1 MTYQEAVLKQKEK
14 KTSMQQHTNLPGQ
27 LPTSNSKPPTTTKRG
42 GGRYIREN
50 KSGSFSDFK
59 FSSIMKI
66 ASDMQTEL
74 IIKLI
79 SEFTQL

>member
-42 GGRYIREN
+42 GGEDILEKIRVDH
-50 KSGSFSDFK
+50 F
-59 FSSIMKI
+59 
-66 ASDMQTEL
+66 
-74 IIKLI
+74 LI
-79 SEFTQL
+79 SNSPA